1 MTKREYVRVGT
12 TYYKM
17 VNQPQLRGRS
27 VRKRIPWSVETL
39 RQDHDKNFIADI
51 PKYDGFCTVPSH
63 TDYREEIDNFL
74 NLYEPIDYVP
84 VEGPFPHI
92 ESLVRHIFGE
102 QYELGM
108 DYLQLLYLR
117 PVEKLPILLLV
128 SEERNTWQEYV
139 PELSESNLRGQCYL
153 QHQRRLSQP
162 VQLRLGG
169 QTAYRCGRGAAQS
182 PRRY

>member
-1 MTKREYVRVGT
+1 MCAGFSECAPKNRTAITKSKYVRVGT

-17 VNQPQLRGRS
+17 VSQPQLRGGS

-39 RQDHDKNFIADI
+39 RQDHGKNFIADI

-74 NLYEPIDYVP
+74 NLYEPIDLVP

-92 ESLVRHIFGE
+92 ESLVHHIFGE

-108 DYLQLLYLR
+108 DYLQLLCKYPLNNIY
-117 PVEKLPILLLV
+117 E
-128 SEERNTWQEYV
+128 
-139 PELSESNLRGQCYL
+139 GFD
-153 QHQRRLSQP
+153 
-162 VQLRLGG
+162 
-169 QTAYRCGRGAAQS
+169 
-182 PRRY
+182 

>member
-1 MTKREYVRVGT
+1 MTKSEYVRVGT

-17 VNQPQLRGRS
+17 VNQPQLRGGS

-39 RQDHDKNFIADI
+39 RQDHGKNFIADI

-74 NLYEPIDYVP
+74 NLYEPIDHVP
-84 VEGPFPHI
+84 AEGPFPHI

-128 SEERNTWQEYV
+128 SEERNTGKSTILNFLKAIFEDNVTFNTNDDFHKWQYR
-139 PELSESNLRGQCYL
+139 LR
-153 QHQRRLSQP
+153 S
-162 VQLRLGG
+162 
-169 QTAYRCGRGAAQS
+169 A
-182 PRRY
+182 